1 MSMYL
6 INIAFF
12 WIVMGGIFMYVI
24 KAPVRYQKADKWKH
38 LTLPFS
44 LFFTEMEEKVRA
56 MLQTGMLCRAGNDKG
71 LLYFKE
77 KPDLFSWGN
86 SYVLRQDDEQ
96 HFTLFYRG
104 TLIKWRVDKTNLS
117 NMIFILGDPV
127 AGDL

>member
-6 INIAFF
+6 INIAVF
-12 WIVMGGIFMYVI
+12 WLLMGGVFMYVI
-24 KAPVRYQKADKWKH
+24 KTPVRFKKAEKWKH
-38 LTLPFS
+38 LSLPLS
-44 LFFTEMEEKVRA
+44 IPFTELEEKVRA
-56 MLQTGMLCRAGNDKG
+56 MVQTGMLCSAGNDKG

-117 NMIFILGDPV
+117 NIVFILGARV
-127 AGDL
+127 AGNL